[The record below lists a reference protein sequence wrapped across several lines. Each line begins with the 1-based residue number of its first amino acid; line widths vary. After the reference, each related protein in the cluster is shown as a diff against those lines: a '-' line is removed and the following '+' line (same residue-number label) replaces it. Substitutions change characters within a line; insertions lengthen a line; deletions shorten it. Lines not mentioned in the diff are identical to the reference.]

1 MVLIIGSLLISLA
14 VLLFCV
20 VLLAFRNPNPP
31 FWASDMWVG
40 NLHSIFMITL
50 GLGGLMA
57 IGSTLFNAEAGSYT
71 TVELTISV
79 VILAAMVIIVKLM
92 RIKKRLAAFQGQR

>member
-1 MVLIIGSLLISLA
+1 
-14 VLLFCV
+14 LFCV

-40 NLHSIFMITL
+40 NLHSILMITF
-50 GLGGLMA
+50 GLGGLLAM
-57 IGSTLFNAEAGSYT
+57 GQTLFNAEAGSYT
-71 TVELTISV
+71 TVDLTISG

-92 RIKKRLAAFQGQR
+92 RIKKRLAAFEAQR